1 MIEQKTSDSELLSRF
16 LQGQESAFGVLVN
29 RYEKKVLTS
38 IYFIVKDRA
47 IAEDILQDTFIKAF
61 NTLRKGGYNEEGKF
75 LPWISRIAN
84 NLAIDWFRSK
94 KRRPVVRFRDGS
106 SVENSL
112 NFSESTVEDRRIAA
126 EQQAF
131 VRDCIRQL
139 PEEQRQVVI
148 MRHYQDLSFKEIA
161 EITGVSIN
169 TALGRMRYG
178 LINLRK
184 IMNNKQYAYDEN
196 FYPGRFDPVHVP
208 GNLGRG
214 NPSA

>member
-16 LQGQESAFGVLVN
+16 LQGQESAFGVLVK
-29 RYEKKVLTS
+29 RYEKRVLTS

-47 IAEDILQDTFIKAF
+47 IAEDILQETFIKAF

-75 LPWISRIAN
+75 LPWVSRIAN
-84 NLAIDWFRSK
+84 NLAIDWFRGK
-94 KRRPVVRFRDGS
+94 KRRPHVSFRDGS
-106 SVENSL
+106 SVFNSL

-131 VRDCIRQL
+131 LRDCIRQL
-139 PEEQRQVVI
+139 PEEQRLVVI
-148 MRHYQDLSFKEIA
+148 MRHYQDMPFKDIA
-161 EITGVSIN
+161 EQTGVSIN

-184 IMNNKQYAYDEN
+184 LMNKKQNAYDEN
-196 FYPGRFDPVHVP
+196 FYTGRPDPVHVP
-208 GNLGRG
+208 RDLGRG